1 MRMEAEI
8 GQDFTRK
15 SPAYN
20 FANVEPNKILEENLI
35 LSNDGSEVVFLVA
48 EELQQHYYNQYI
60 SLDLKTEQL
69 KRWSKDFEEN
79 ILMKN
84 PYNQVQKNASKDG
97 ISSQ

>member
-1 MRMEAEI
+1 MEVESGVDIA
-8 GQDFTRK
+8 RP

-20 FANVEPNKILEENLI
+20 FANVEPTKILEENLI

-60 SLDLKTEQL
+60 SLDLMTEQL

-79 ILMKN
+79 ILVKN
-84 PYNQVQKNASKDG
+84 PYNQLSKH
-97 ISSQ
+97 SS